1 MNIKKRSRKILAS
14 CMLGD
19 PSLLNVNDVN
29 RVLDYQ
35 FKQLYTRDTLIYNR
49 IRPSIFS
56 SKFTSFIGSV
66 EIHINKSRFNL
77 NAISLHTIS
86 QNFRSTQLSKVLNRM
101 V

>member
-35 FKQLYTRDTLIYNR
+35 FRSKQLYTRDTLIYNR
-49 IRPSIFS
+49 IPPSIFS

-66 EIHINKSRFNL
+66 EIHINKSGFS
-77 NAISLHTIS
+77 I
-86 QNFRSTQLSKVLNRM
+86 
-101 V
+101 